1 MGDFVSEITVKEGT
15 YKYYVNG
22 EWKESTRWGCLPAM
36 PPVCFGS
43 PLRMLRLEI
52 ECTCANN

>member
-36 PPVCFGS
+36 PPVCSGS
-43 PLRMLRLEI
+43 PLRLMWLEI
-52 ECTCANN
+52 ASV